1 MADPILQA
9 KNVSFSYF
17 TDKPTLR
24 DISLSLEPG
33 QILAILGPNGSGKST
48 LIKVVLGHLRASGS
62 IAWLGRPL
70 QEWSRKTLAR
80 RIAYLPQ
87 SPTWDPAH
95 TVRDH
100 LRLGRAP
107 YWKILGLE
115 SEHDMDVIQKTAKLL
130 DLSDLLHRPIDQLS
144 GGQRQ
149 RVFLAR
155 CLIQEPRVLLLDE
168 PNTFLDLHHQV
179 DLLKLLRQLSAEQ
192 QLAVILAS
200 HDINLSAAFAD
211 QVILLNNGGIAVSGT
226 PYKVLWPETLGPIYK
241 LPVLRLDAP
250 SGPVI
255 FPKLEPPGKK

>member
-1 MADPILQA
+1 MADPILTA
-9 KNVSFSYF
+9 KNISFAYS
-17 TDKPTLR
+17 TDKPTLH
-24 DISLSLEPG
+24 DISLSLDPG

-48 LIKVVLGHLRASGS
+48 LIKILLGHLRASGS
-62 IAWLGRPL
+62 IQWQGRSL
-70 QEWSRKTLAR
+70 HEWSPKTLAR

-87 SPTWDPAH
+87 SPTYDPAH
-95 TVRDH
+95 SVRDH

-115 SEHDMDVIQKTAKLL
+115 SQHDIDVVLNIAKLL

-168 PNTFLDLHHQV
+168 PSTHLDLHHQV
-179 DLLKLLRQLSAEQ
+179 DLLKLLRQLAKEQ

-211 QVILLNNGGIAVSGT
+211 QLILLNNGAIAASGT
-226 PYKVLWPETLGPIYK
+226 PYKILWPETLGPIYK

-255 FPKLEPPGKK
+255 FPKLDSPAR

>member
-1 MADPILQA
+1 MPDPILQA
-9 KNVSFSYF
+9 KNLSFSYSRE
-17 TDKPTLR
+17 PTLS

-48 LIKVVLGHLRASGS
+48 LIKVLLGHLRASGS
-62 IAWLGRPL
+62 IIWNSRPL
-70 QEWSRKTLAR
+70 PEWSRKTLAR
-80 RIAYLPQ
+80 RLAYLPQ
-87 SPTWDPAH
+87 TPTHDPAQ

-107 YWKILGLE
+107 YLKILGLE
-115 SEHDMDVIQKTAKLL
+115 SEYDIKIIEKAAQLL
-130 DLSDLLHRPIDQLS
+130 ELTDLLPRPIDHLS

-155 CLIQEPRVLLLDE
+155 CLIQEPSVLLLDE

-179 DLLKLLRQLSAEQ
+179 DLLKLLRRLAHDE

-200 HDINLSAAFAD
+200 HDINLTAAFAD
-211 QVILLNNGGIAVSGT
+211 QLILLNNGSIAAAGT
-226 PYKVLWPETLGPIYK
+226 PYKVLWPETLAPIYK
-241 LPVLRLDAP
+241 LQVIRLDAP

-255 FPKLEPPGKK
+255 FPKL

>member
-1 MADPILQA
+1 MPDPILQA
-9 KNVSFSYF
+9 KNLNFAYSP
-17 TDKPTLR
+17 DKPTLR

-48 LIKVVLGHLRASGS
+48 LIKVLLGHLRASGS
-62 IAWLGRPL
+62 IAWQGRAL
-70 QEWSRKTLAR
+70 HDWSRKKLAR

-87 SPTWDPAH
+87 SPTYDPAH

-107 YWKILGLE
+107 YWQILGLE
-115 SEHDMDVIQKTAKLL
+115 SEHDIDVIQKTAKLL
-130 DLSDLLHRPIDQLS
+130 DLTDLLHRPIDHLS

-155 CLIQEPRVLLLDE
+155 CLIQEPKVLLLDE
-168 PNTFLDLHHQV
+168 PNTHLDLHHQV
-179 DLLKLLRQLSAEQ
+179 DLLKLLRQFTREQ

-211 QVILLNNGGIAVSGT
+211 QLILLNNGAIAASGT
-226 PYKVLWPETLGPIYK
+226 PYKVLWPETLAPIYK
-241 LPVLRLDAP
+241 LQVLRLDAP

-255 FPKLEPPGKK
+255 FPKLDK

>member
-9 KNVSFSYF
+9 KNLSFSYSS
-17 TDKPTLR
+17 DKPTLT
-24 DISLSLEPG
+24 DVSLSLEAG
-33 QILAILGPNGSGKST
+33 QVLAILGPNGSGKST
-48 LIKVVLGHLRASGS
+48 LIKVLLGHLRANGA
-62 IAWLGRPL
+62 ILWQGRSL
-70 QEWSRKTLAR
+70 HDWSRKKLAKH
-80 RIAYLPQ
+80 IAYLPQ
-87 SPTWDPAH
+87 SPTYDPGH

-115 SEHDMDVIQKTAKLL
+115 SEYDMNVIQKAAQML
-130 DLSDLLHRPIDQLS
+130 DLIDLLPRLIDSLS

-155 CLIQEPRVLLLDE
+155 CLIQEPSVLLLDE

-179 DLLKLLRQLSAEQ
+179 DLLKLLRQLTREQ

-211 QVILLNNGGIAVSGT
+211 QLILLNNGSIAVSGT

-255 FPKLEPPGKK
+255 FPKLDSSGR

>member
-1 MADPILQA
+1 MSDPTLLV
-9 KNVSFSYF
+9 KNLSFSYSP
-17 TDKPTLR
+17 DKPTLR
-24 DISLSLEPG
+24 DISFSLESG

-48 LIKVVLGHLRASGS
+48 LIKALLGHVRATGS
-62 IAWLGRPL
+62 ISWQSRPL
-70 QEWSRKTLAR
+70 HDWSRKKLAR

-87 SPTWDPAH
+87 SPTHDPAH

-107 YWKILGLE
+107 YLKILGLE
-115 SEHDMDVIQKTAKLL
+115 SDHDIEVIQKTAKLL
-130 DLSDLLHRPIDQLS
+130 HLSDLLHRPIDHLS

-168 PNTFLDLHHQV
+168 PNTFLDLQHQV
-179 DLLKLLRQLSAEQ
+179 ELLKLLRQFTKDQ

-200 HDINLSAAFAD
+200 HDLNLGAAFAD
-211 QVILLNNGGIAVSGT
+211 QLILLHNGAIAKTGS
-226 PYKVLWPETLGPIYK
+226 PSRVLWPETLAPIYN
-241 LPVLRLDAP
+241 LPLIRLDAP

-255 FPKLEPPGKK
+255 FPKL

>member
-1 MADPILQA
+1 MSDPILQT
-9 KNVSFSYF
+9 KNLNFSYSN
-17 TDKPTLR
+17 DKPTLS
-24 DISLSLEPG
+24 DISLSLDPG

-48 LIKVVLGHLRASGS
+48 LIKVLLGHLRASGS
-62 IAWLGRPL
+62 ILWQGRSIHD
-70 QEWSRKTLAR
+70 WSRKKLAR
-80 RIAYLPQ
+80 HIAYLPQ
-87 SPTWDPAH
+87 SPTHDPAH

-107 YWKILGLE
+107 YWQILGLE
-115 SEHDMDVIQKTAKLL
+115 SDYDMNVIQKAAQML
-130 DLSDLLHRPIDQLS
+130 DLSDLLPRPIDHLS

-155 CLIQEPRVLLLDE
+155 CLIQEPSVLLLDE

-179 DLLKLLRQLSAEQ
+179 DLLKLLRRLARDE

-211 QVILLNNGGIAVSGT
+211 QLILLNNGSIAAAGT
-226 PYKVLWPETLGPIYK
+226 PYKILWPETLAPIYK
-241 LPVLRLDAP
+241 LQVLRLDAP

-255 FPKLEPPGKK
+255 FPKLEERK